1 MFVDPV
7 LGFALLAAM
16 MALAGMDL
24 LVSART
30 SEERATAMAFVAIL
44 VCFVATLVAFI
55 VI

>member
-7 LGFALLAAM
+7 VGFALLVAM
-16 MALAGMDL
+16 MT
-24 LVSART
+24 LVGLDMMMSART
-30 SEERATAMAFVAIL
+30 SSERATAVAFVIIL

>member
-1 MFVDPV
+1 MLVSPV
-7 LGFALLAAM
+7 VGFALLAAM

-44 VCFVATLVAFI
+44 ACFIATLVALV